1 MNKQQEAFN
10 RFKKL
15 KVGALFMQMGS
26 GKTKVAINLINN
38 VAEKVDL
45 ALFITPNQTQET
57 IKQEILKWG
66 LDIPYILKSYENIS
80 MSDKGYLDLLKEI
93 KDKRLFIIADESS
106 FIKNETSKRYE
117 RILEIAKYSEFRL
130 ILNGTPIT
138 KDEWD
143 LYNQMYFLSPKII
156 GMSRNE
162 FLNTFFKKITFK
174 KIGNKEKTFY
184 KLSEINIDYL
194 QKLIDPYVFKTNLD
208 FSLKESINNQIITSS
223 LETQEA
229 YLKQKE
235 ILLKNIKEGYNNILL
250 DLVKLE
256 YINACDENKAREIA
270 GYIKNKQVI
279 CYCHYLKELDL
290 IKNNLNN
297 DCYIITGTIKNRN
310 EIIEEFKNN
319 NKPLLITYGC
329 GAFGLNLQFCNEI
342 VFSSLIYDYAKLEQ
356 AKYRIKR
363 IGQTQD
369 IIYTTYKTE
378 LGINNIIDKC
388 INNKTTLDKLIK
400 EYNRREE
407 KQWLKNI

>member
-15 KVGALFMQMGS
+15 KVGALFMKMGS
-26 GKTKVAINLINN
+26 GKTKVAIDLINN
-38 VAEKVDL
+38 VEDKIDL
-45 ALFITPNQTQET
+45 VLFIVPNQT
-57 IKQEILKWG
+57 IKTLEYEINKWD
-66 LDIPYILKSYENIS
+66 LNIPYLIKSYENIS
-80 MSDKGYLDLLKEI
+80 QSNKGYLDTLKII
-93 KDKRLFIIADESS
+93 KDKRLFIVADESS

-194 QKLIDPYVFKTNLD
+194 QKLIDPYVFKTDLD

>member
-15 KVGALFMQMGS
+15 KVGALFMKMGS
-26 GKTKVAINLINN
+26 GKTKVAIDLINN
-38 VAEKVDL
+38 VEDKIDL
-45 ALFITPNQTQET
+45 VLFIVPNQT
-57 IKQEILKWG
+57 IKTLEYEINKWD
-66 LDIPYILKSYENIS
+66 LNIPYLIKSYENIS
-80 MSDKGYLDLLKEI
+80 QSNKGYLDTLKII
-93 KDKRLFIIADESS
+93 KDKRLFIVADESS

>member
-1 MNKQQEAFN
+1 MNKQQEVFN

-15 KVGALFMQMGS
+15 KVGALFMKMGS
-26 GKTKVAINLINN
+26 GKTKVAIDLVNN
-38 VAEKVDL
+38 VEDKIDL
-45 ALFITPNQTQET
+45 ALFIVPNQT
-57 IKQEILKWG
+57 IKTLEYEIIKWG
-66 LDIPYILKSYENIS
+66 LDVPYLIKSYENIS
-80 MSDKGYLDLLKEI
+80 QSDKGYLDTLKII
-93 KDKRLFIIADESS
+93 KDKRLFIVADESS

-174 KIGNKEKTFY
+174 KAGEKEKTFY

-194 QKLIDPYVFKTNLD
+194 QKLIDPYVFKSDLD
-208 FSLKESINNQIITSS
+208 FSLKESINNKIIISS
-223 LETQEA
+223 SKTQEA

-256 YINACDENKAREIA
+256 YINACDKNKAREIA

-290 IKNNLNN
+290 IKTNLNN
-297 DCYIITGTIKNRN
+297 NCYVITGGIKNRN
-310 EIIEEFKNN
+310 KIIESFKNN

-342 VFSSLIYDYAKLEQ
+342 VFSSLIYDYSKLEQ

-363 IGQTQD
+363 IGQTKD

-378 LGINNIIDKC
+378 LGINKLIDKC

>member
-15 KVGALFMQMGS
+15 KVGALFMKMGS
-26 GKTKVAINLINN
+26 GKTKVAIDLINN
-38 VAEKVDL
+38 VEDKIDL
-45 ALFITPNQTQET
+45 VLFIVPNQT
-57 IKQEILKWG
+57 IKTLEYEINKWD
-66 LDIPYILKSYENIS
+66 LNVPYLIKSYENIS
-80 MSDKGYLDLLKEI
+80 QSNKGYLDTLKII
-93 KDKRLFIIADESS
+93 KDKRLFIVADESS

-194 QKLIDPYVFKTNLD
+194 QKLIDPYVFKTDLD

-256 YINACDENKAREIA
+256 YINACDENKTREIA

>member
-15 KVGALFMQMGS
+15 KVGALFMKMGS
-26 GKTKVAINLINN
+26 GKTKVAIDLINN
-38 VAEKVDL
+38 VEDKIDL
-45 ALFITPNQTQET
+45 VLFIVPNQT
-57 IKQEILKWG
+57 IKTLEYEINKWD
-66 LDIPYILKSYENIS
+66 LNIPYLIKSYENIS
-80 MSDKGYLDLLKEI
+80 QSNKGYLDTLKII
-93 KDKRLFIIADESS
+93 KDKRLFIVADESS

-194 QKLIDPYVFKTNLD
+194 QKLIDPYVFKTDLD
-208 FSLKESINNQIITSS
+208 FPLKESINNQIITSS

-250 DLVKLE
+250 DLIKLE